1 VEVDV
6 QKLRRLRKS
15 RVLTL
20 QELSDESGVPL
31 NTIWR
36 VESGYSKGARPST
49 IRKLAEAL
57 GVDPTEL
64 VKDA

>member
-6 QKLRRLRKS
+6 DRLRALRKD

-20 QELSDESGVPL
+20 QELSDKSGVPL

-36 VESGYSKGARPST
+36 IESGYSKGARPST
-49 IRKLAEAL
+49 IRKLAQGL
-57 GVDPTEL
+57 GVEPSEL
-64 VKDA
+64 AKA

>member
-1 VEVDV
+1 ME
-6 QKLRRLRKS
+6 KLRTLRKT

-36 VESGYSKGARPST
+36 IESGYSKGARPST
-49 IRKLAEAL
+49 IRKLAAAL
-57 GVDPTEL
+57 DVDPSEL
-64 VKDA
+64 AKT